1 MIQEAITDQL
11 TGMVPD
17 LIAVAA
23 AFLVGMIIMRSFKQM
38 AYAAEFDKQYK
49 IAAGNA
55 SKSGDKSFFN
65 IDNQAWKK
73 EYIANRS
80 GGVKRQIQQKRQRAA
95 FNYSR
100 PGSSPINSTAKTQKS
115 NPSQKPKTN
124 TIVREL
130 KGFKQIKS
138 RYGISNQKALLSYSK
153 LSNGKRPFMTSARPY
168 QQRELNAGRD
178 PQTYKQ
184 FREELQGKK
193 FVPTRFDT
201 NTGKTLANIRSSRD
215 RNGKVFS

>member
-23 AFLVGMIIMRSFKQM
+23 AFLVGIIIMRSFKQM

-55 SKSGDKSFFN
+55 HKAGDKAFFN
-65 IDNQAWKK
+65 IDGKAWKQ

-100 PGSSPINSTAKTQKS
+100 PGSSAFNAPAKTQKP
-115 NPSQKPKTN
+115 NTNQKPKTN
-124 TIVREL
+124 NIVREL
-130 KGFKQIKS
+130 KSFKQIKS
-138 RYGISNQKALLSYSK
+138 KYGVSHKQLSRFQQHQKNSDEYFKNFESNFQKNNPQIKSRLS
-153 LSNGKRPFMTSARPY
+153 LR
-168 QQRELNAGRD
+168 
-178 PQTYKQ
+178 
-184 FREELQGKK
+184 
-193 FVPTRFDT
+193 
-201 NTGKTLANIRSSRD
+201 TGKFKNY
-215 RNGKVFS
+215 